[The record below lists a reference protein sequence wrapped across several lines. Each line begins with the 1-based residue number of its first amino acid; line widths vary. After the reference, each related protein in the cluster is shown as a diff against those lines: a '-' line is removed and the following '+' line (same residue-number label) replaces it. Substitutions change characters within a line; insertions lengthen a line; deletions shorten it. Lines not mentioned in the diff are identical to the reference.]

1 MRLRLWVLGLC
12 FCAVLA
18 AGGAWAGQEPEPGP
32 TATATAAPPADPA
45 EEAAPAPT
53 ARKPL
58 LARFNGMMFQALF
71 FDVSFGA
78 IEVDATTFDGAP
90 IIGEDGQVQKK
101 TVPLPFLVLVLIS
114 GAIFF
119 TFWFRFI
126 NIRGFVHAIQVVR
139 GKYDNPDDEGEI
151 SHFRA
156 LTSALSATIGL
167 GNIAGVAVAI
177 VTGGPGAVVWMMI
190 AAVFGMTAKFSEC
203 TLSQMFRKVN
213 ADGSVSGG
221 PMYYLDLGLREKG
234 KVFAGL
240 GKVLAV
246 VYAVM
251 VMGGALGGGNMF
263 QANQTVEA
271 LTASFGWQVTTA
283 AGATVADPK
292 AAWIIGIVM
301 ALFVGAVILG
311 GIKRIGAA
319 TSRIVPLMVGVY
331 VVAALVVLIAHADKL
346 PAAVVTMFS
355 LAFTKNAFYGGVAGV
370 LIKGVQRAAFSNEAG
385 IGSAS
390 IAHAAAKTDE
400 PVREGLVALLEPF
413 IDTIVVC
420 FMTAMVVIVT
430 DQWNT
435 PEVLENPAVQGASV
449 TASAFATVI
458 SWFPYVLSASI
469 ALFAYSTMV
478 SWCYYGER
486 GWIYLLDHFGGAGL
500 KSVIVF
506 RVIFV
511 CAVVVGSVNKLG
523 DVLDFSDIM
532 ILSMAFPNVV
542 GMVIL
547 APRVLVKLDDYWR
560 RHTSGG
566 MPTYEEK
573 RARSKAA

>member
-1 MRLRLWVLGLC
+1 MRLRFWVVGLC
-12 FCAVLA
+12 LCAILSV
-18 AGGAWAGQEPEPGP
+18 GQVEAGQEPEP
-32 TATATAAPPADPA
+32 AVTATAAPT
-45 EEAAPAPT
+45 EAPATEAPS
-53 ARKPL
+53 APKEASKPL
-58 LARFNGMMFQALF
+58 LARFNGKMFELLF
-71 FDVSFGA
+71 FDVAFGA
-78 IEVDATTFDGAP
+78 IEVDATTFDGTP
-90 IIGEDGQVQKK
+90 VVGGDGQIEKK
-101 TVPLPFLVLVLIS
+101 TIPLPFLVLVLIA

-119 TFWFRFI
+119 TLWFRFI

-190 AAVFGMTAKFSEC
+190 AALFGMTAKFSEC

-213 ADGSVSGG
+213 PDGSVSGG
-221 PMYYLDLGLREKG
+221 PMYYLDLGLKEKG
-234 KVFAGL
+234 KVFAGI

-246 VYAVM
+246 TYAVM

-271 LTASFGWQVTTA
+271 LTATFKWQVTTDS
-283 AGATVADPK
+283 GATIASPT
-292 AAWIIGIVM
+292 ASWIIGIVM
-301 ALFVGAVILG
+301 AVFVGAVILG

-319 TSRIVPLMVGVY
+319 TSRIVPLMVGIY
-331 VVAALVVLIAHADKL
+331 VVAALVVLSVHAAQL
-346 PAAVVTMFS
+346 PAAVATMFS

-370 LIKGVQRAAFSNEAG
+370 LVKGVQRAAFSNEAG

-430 DQWNT
+430 DQWNA
-435 PEVLENPAVQGASV
+435 PGVVNNPAVQGASV
-449 TASAFATVI
+449 TAAAFATVI
-458 SWFPYVLSASI
+458 TWFPVVLSASI

-500 KSVIVF
+500 KSVVVF
-506 RVIFV
+506 RLIFV
-511 CAVVVGSVNKLG
+511 IAVVVGSVNKLG

-547 APRVLVKLDDYWR
+547 APRVLAKLDDYWK
-560 RHTSGG
+560 RHSSGA
-566 MPTYEEK
+566 MLTHDEK
-573 RARSKAA
+573 RQRKAT